1 MSTPDARRPYVVG
14 AVKIPYADRDVAH
27 QVITA
32 ADDRDFFNV
41 IGADD
46 DPKVGHTLPTGRNV
60 TYRVELT
67 DDEADLFRSA
77 SNCRYVELDGVDE
90 AHAAA
95 ISTPAAS
102 SMRFMRADFARIDQ
116 FHGRDVT
123 VAIIDGGVSPAVRE
137 ALGATLVAR
146 QVTAADPPNADGI
159 TVAHGCKVAAC
170 LIPPGGRYIDAVT
183 TDLDGANT
191 ISTAAAAARW
201 CTDQGAKVINYSAGG
216 ANPASAWEDSV
227 VYMRDRG
234 VQFFASAGNDN
245 VNSLS
250 YPSAYSTTYANVHS
264 SIAFDENTGAK
275 STFSSY
281 SSTAS
286 GCTPGTDVLGFAP
299 DARPLLWNGT
309 SASSPHMAQLCVR
322 GATGGRFTAA
332 QVGAAL
338 KANTRDTGQ
347 PAAQQGG
354 GAYSLEAALTALGA
368 FNNLPAP
375 PFRRNLSPNP
385 SLETNTSG
393 YAVAVTR
400 PGVTAPG
407 VTRSSTIPTPFGA
420 NYLSTNVTGD
430 GTTSNN
436 HDVQISLPSVAV
448 TAGKPYV
455 FSVHSRIA
463 SGAGLNGPSIQWA
476 VLWVNSAG
484 AAVGQSTG
492 VNWSLMDTVWARY
505 HHVAIPPTG
514 AVEARLWLYTYGFSS
529 TSPVSWRLDG
539 FHYEQAAALGPY
551 FDGSTTGAAWEAAAN
566 NSTST
571 VGTAAVT
578 GTDYHPIAAIM
589 PTSDLVEEGA
599 YRFLA
604 NNLPGDTRAA
614 GLLDYP
620 RPAGAALSQVN
631 PTKPGIDQSEWHNYA
646 LEWGPDGVT
655 GYLDGQ
661 QWFQYAGGAVT
672 GSRKDIQAMP
682 KGHLALQLDAFTGSG
697 LTPATMEVDWVRV
710 YSLTPQTG
718 GGGGTPSPVAG
729 TLAER
734 LRLGFG
740 DGLTK
745 VNLGMDFLSG
755 QGPSGKQGT
764 HVDFTLS
771 QLTTSGGFTWPGYAD
786 LRDDGAV
793 RLTAYVGAATTPNST
808 HSRTEFRALASNGVD
823 KEAFSVSSSSRH
835 YVWVKGAII
844 RAPAGR
850 RRICLAQ
857 CHAPTDDLCMIMY
870 EDGTVFSTFG
880 DTGRPGTLATG
891 VTLGS
896 IHQYMIELTGG
907 QIRFYWDNMASPG
920 ATQSYTSGSG
930 LYFKFG
936 NYQQSS
942 TATDPVGEMAVVD
955 LYDAEIWHSGMP
967 EPAARH

>member
-1 MSTPDARRPYVVG
+1 MSTPDVRRPYVVG

-77 SNCRYVELDGVDE
+77 SNCRYVELDTVE
-90 AHAAA
+90 QVHAGP
-95 ISTPAAS
+95 ITTPAAS
-102 SMRFMRADFARIDQ
+102 SMRFMRADFGRIDQ

-123 VAIIDGGVSPAVRE
+123 VGIIDGGVSPAVRNY
-137 ALGATLVAR
+137 LGATLVAR
-146 QVTAADPPNADGI
+146 KVTATSPVDANGVTIP
-159 TVAHGCKVAAC
+159 HGCEVAAC
-170 LIPPGGRYIDAVT
+170 IIPPGGRYVDAVT
-183 TDLDGANT
+183 TDVDGNIA
-191 ISTAAAAARW
+191 SVAAAAARW
-201 CTDQGAKVINYSAGG
+201 CTDQGAKVVNYSSGG
-216 ANPASAWEDSV
+216 SSPVSAWEDAI

-245 VNSLS
+245 VATLD
-250 YPSAYSTTYANVHS
+250 YPSAYCTSYANVHS
-264 SIAFDENTGAK
+264 IIAFDEQTGAR

-281 SSTAS
+281 SAAAS
-286 GCTPGTDVLGFAP
+286 GCAPGTDVLGFTP
-299 DARPLLWNGT
+299 DGTPKTWNGT
-309 SASSPHMAQLCVR
+309 SASAPHAAQLCAR

-338 KANTRDTGQ
+338 KANCRATGQ
-347 PAAQQGG
+347 PAAEQGG

-368 FNNLPAP
+368 FANLPAP
-375 PFRRNLSPNP
+375 AFRRNLSTNP
-385 SLETNTSG
+385 SVETTASG
-393 YAVAVTR
+393 YQIASTGS
-400 PGVTAPG
+400 GVTATTLG
-407 VTRSSTIPTPFGA
+407 RASTIPTPFGVQ
-420 NYLSTNVTGD
+420 YLSTNVTGS
-430 GTTSNN
+430 GSASTTAP
-436 HDVQISLPSVAV
+436 DIEISCPPVPV
-448 TAGKPYV
+448 TAGQPYV
-455 FSVHSRIA
+455 FSTHSRHVVAGA
-463 SGAGLNGPSIQWA
+463 SLQWA
-476 VLWVNSAG
+476 LRWENSG
-484 AAVGQSTG
+484 GTSLGTVTG
-492 VNWSLMDTVWARY
+492 DKLPLFVTVWARY
-505 HHVAIPPTG
+505 QFAATAPAG
-514 AVEARLWLYTYGFSS
+514 AVRAVLAIRGWGFTDTAAR
-529 TSPVSWRLDG
+529 SWRLDG
-539 FHYEQAAALGPY
+539 FHHEQTAALGAY
-551 FDGSTTGAAWEAAAN
+551 FDGSTVGATWEAAAN
-566 NSTST
+566 TSTST
-571 VGTAAVT
+571 VGNAAVT
-578 GTDYHPIAAIM
+578 GTDYHPIAGVV
-589 PTSDLVEEGA
+589 PTSDAAEDGA

-631 PTKPGIDQSEWHNYA
+631 PIKAGVDQSEWHNYA

-672 GSRKDIQAMP
+672 GGRKDIQAMP
-682 KGHLALQLDAFTGSG
+682 KGHLALQLDAFTGAG

-718 GGGGTPSPVAG
+718 GGGGTPTPTPVAG

-857 CHAPTDDLCMIMY
+857 CHTSSDDLCMIMY